1 MTTWYL
7 KDARGHEVGPLAREV
22 AVDLMRSRPG
32 VFLQASQDRVTWQPI
47 RGAAVQAMVTSEAP
61 GARAAREQAEAQRAM
76 LELDRYQELS
86 PHHLFGVPKTASARD
101 YRQGFLALAKRYHPG
116 RLPRDASPELVKANM
131 AVYQFLTERMQ
142 QVEAQLAAAVFEQRP
157 PTPSAP
163 RPPAEGSGLPTW
175 QLDVLRL
182 KQEPHQF
189 AGVFTVTRQT
199 AFVFSAHRLMNLST
213 SSVFFPIVPP
223 LPLGTRL
230 GLTFEFDEANR
241 RVGTR
246 GAVAFESAT
255 ADRTLRGFGVRLEL
269 TTEDRG
275 FMLRES
281 QRLLAAR

>member
-7 KDARGHEVGPLAREV
+7 KDARGSEVGPMSREV
-22 AVDLMRSRPG
+22 AVDLMRARPG
-32 VFLQASQDRVTWQPI
+32 VFLSASQDRVTWQPI
-47 RGAAVQAMVTSEAP
+47 RGAAVQAMVTSESP
-61 GARAAREQAEAQRAM
+61 SARAVREQAEAQRA
-76 LELDRYQELS
+76 LLDLARYQELA

-101 YRQGFLALAKRYHPG
+101 YRQGFLNLAKRYHPG
-116 RLPRDASPELVKANM
+116 RLPRDAAPELVKANM
-131 AVYQFLTERMQ
+131 AVYQFLTERIQ
-142 QVEAQLAAAVFEQRP
+142 QVEAQLAATVFEARP
-157 PTPSAP
+157 PSPSAP
-163 RPPAEGSGLPTW
+163 RPGGALPTW

-182 KQEPHQF
+182 KQEPHQV
-189 AGVFTVTRQT
+189 AGAFSVTRQT

-230 GLTFEFDEANR
+230 GLTFEFEEANR

-255 ADRTLRGFGVRLEL
+255 ADQTLRGFGVRLEL
-269 TTEDRG
+269 TTEDKG

-281 QRLLAAR
+281 QRLMSATR

>member
-7 KDARGHEVGPLAREV
+7 KDARGSEVGPMSREV
-22 AVDLMRSRPG
+22 AVDLMRARPG

-47 RGAAVQAMVTSEAP
+47 RGAAVQAMVTSEPP
-61 GARAAREQAEAQRAM
+61 GTRQAREQAEAQRAL
-76 LELDRYQELS
+76 LELDRYQELE

-101 YRQGFLALAKRYHPG
+101 YRQGFLNLAKRYHPG

-131 AVYQFLTERMQ
+131 AVYQFLTERIQ
-142 QVEAQLAAAVFEQRP
+142 QVEAQLAATVFEPRP
-157 PTPSAP
+157 PSPSAP
-163 RPPAEGSGLPTW
+163 RPGGALPTW

-182 KQEPHQF
+182 KHEPHQV
-189 AGVFTVTRQT
+189 AGAFSVTRHT

-223 LPLGTRL
+223 LPLGTRM
-230 GLTFEFDEANR
+230 GLIFEFEEANR
-241 RVGTR
+241 SVGTR

-255 ADRTLRGFGVRLEL
+255 ADQTLRGFGVRLEL
-269 TTEDRG
+269 STEDKG

-281 QRLLAAR
+281 QRLMSAAR